1 MDVLII
7 SGIPG
12 AGKSTFA
19 RWLSRKQGFAHLD
32 ADDLGSDAVV
42 SMLGDGRSDSAEH
55 LLAELRGRGHQV
67 VLDWG
72 FPPPLIWKLRQ
83 LRALGAEAWWFDG
96 DRNAARE
103 SFIARGSGSASGM
116 ARQLELIEA
125 RWDEISEVFSA
136 RMLRVIEPGPTY
148 LPSARIFQVLLDG
161 ASHGLTEA
169 AS

>member
-1 MDVLII
+1 MLII

-19 RWLSRKQGFAHLD
+19 RWLSSHHGLVHLD
-32 ADDLGSDAVV
+32 ADKLGSDVV
-42 SMLGDGRSDSAEH
+42 TTMLADGRPDSSAR
-55 LLAELRGRGHQV
+55 LLDELHGRGHQV

-72 FPPPLIWKLRQ
+72 FPSPLIWKLRQ

-96 DRNAARE
+96 DRNAAHE
-103 SFIARGSGSASGM
+103 SFIARGSGSVSGL

-125 RWDEISEVFSA
+125 RWDEISEVFSD

-148 LPSARIFQVLLDG
+148 LPSAKIFQMLLDG

-169 AS
+169 AP